1 MAIEGKQS
9 MDTRQDSVTV
19 RMGVETDAPA
29 YRDLRLEAL
38 RQHPTAF
45 GSDYETNRAKPMA
58 HWVERLCF
66 EKPGDGVVLYF
77 AVAGETLIGMC
88 GISHTDAPKG
98 RHSSYL
104 VSMYVRPGWRG
115 QRIAEQLI
123 EACLGW
129 AREHGITMVKLGV
142 TVTNTPA
149 IRCYARCGFQVYGIE
164 PQAIWDDGT
173 FYDELLM
180 ARALTCEGKP

>member
-1 MAIEGKQS
+1 MQRNRSIESTQGNVIIRLGEAS
-9 MDTRQDSVTV
+9 
-19 RMGVETDAPA
+19 DAPG

-38 RQHPTAF
+38 REHPTAF
-45 GSDYETNRAKPMA
+45 GSDYETYRAKPMA

-88 GISHTDAPKG
+88 GISHTAAPKG

-129 AREHGITMVKLGV
+129 ARDYGITIVKLGV
-142 TVTNTPA
+142 AVTNTPA

-164 PQAIWDDGT
+164 PQAICHDGT

-180 ARALTCEGKP
+180 ARAP